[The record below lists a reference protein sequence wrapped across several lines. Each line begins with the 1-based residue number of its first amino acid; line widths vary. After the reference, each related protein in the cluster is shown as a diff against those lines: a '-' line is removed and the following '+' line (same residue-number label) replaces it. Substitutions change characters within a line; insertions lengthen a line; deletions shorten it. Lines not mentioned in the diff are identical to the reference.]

1 LKPTRSYTSPD
12 YFFFNGTRLIMRV
25 NAGGYRSPSS
35 HFPGTEMRE
44 MAADGKSEAGWS
56 IMDTGRMHTMHRVH
70 MQLTGSVNKFTSMS
84 INPQVVVLQIHTDE
98 IGNACSVPLI
108 VKVSTRLRC
117 A

>member
-1 LKPTRSYTSPD
+1 VVALKPARSYTSPD

-35 HFPGTEMRE
+35 HFPRTEMRE

-56 IMDTGRMHTMHRVH
+56 IMDTGRMHTM
-70 MQLTGSVNKFTSMS
+70 QLTGSVNKFTSMS
-84 INPQVVVLQIHTDE
+84 INPQVVILQIHTDE

-108 VKVSTRLRC
+108 VKVSTRMRC